1 MSYQSRTF
9 AWNVNNA
16 PATIRG
22 AIEKSITRWYV
33 NGRVKGGE
41 GRNAGSLCS
50 NSVER
55 VSEETET
62 ETVEGCLSRVRD
74 LWQKGCIWPIFFKC
88 WKFRSRLERK
98 CSIRVHFFEVS
109 VYIEYN
115 FAWEYLLSCLIVI
128 KYYSEFKLNVHIF
141 IVEDFTYTEPSM
153 TRYVISWFFKNARI
167 LDIHSHGIHITCK
180 TEYPHFH
187 RSKSNFYLILQK
199 FYLSEE
205 KLKVT
210 GVLQRSRKIP
220 NKNFLSSKI
229 FTLRDSP
236 LPRVSFEGDSSEEN
250 ANVRKNGTRISGFHA
265 KYLIGCRSAEA
276 SSARKE
282 REKGSAKLE

>member
-9 AWNVNNA
+9 AWNANNV

-98 CSIRVHFFEVS
+98 RSIRVHFFEVS

-128 KYYSEFKLNVHIF
+128 EYYSEFKLNVHIF
-141 IVEDFTYTEPSM
+141 IVEDFTYISSHPWPVTWSLGSLKMPEFSISIP
-153 TRYVISWFFKNARI
+153 TRSISLAR
-167 LDIHSHGIHITCK
+167 
-180 TEYPHFH
+180 
-187 RSKSNFYLILQK
+187 
-199 FYLSEE
+199 
-205 KLKVT
+205 
-210 GVLQRSRKIP
+210 P
-220 NKNFLSSKI
+220 NTLI
-229 FTLRDSP
+229 FTDQNQ
-236 LPRVSFEGDSSEEN
+236 VS
-250 ANVRKNGTRISGFHA
+250 I
-265 KYLIGCRSAEA
+265 
-276 SSARKE
+276 
-282 REKGSAKLE
+282 

>member
-9 AWNVNNA
+9 AWNANNA

-98 CSIRVHFFEVS
+98 RSIRVHFFEVS

-115 FAWEYLLSCLIVI
+115 FACEYLLSCLIVI
-128 KYYSEFKLNVHIF
+128 EYYSEFKLNVHIF
-141 IVEDFTYTEPSM
+141 IVEDFTYISSHPWPVTWSLGSLKMPEFSISIP
-153 TRYVISWFFKNARI
+153 TRSISLAR
-167 LDIHSHGIHITCK
+167 LNT
-180 TEYPHFH
+180 
-187 RSKSNFYLILQK
+187 L
-199 FYLSEE
+199 
-205 KLKVT
+205 
-210 GVLQRSRKIP
+210 
-220 NKNFLSSKI
+220 I
-229 FTLRDSP
+229 FTDQ
-236 LPRVSFEGDSSEEN
+236 N
-250 ANVRKNGTRISGFHA
+250 QIS
-265 KYLIGCRSAEA
+265 I
-276 SSARKE
+276 
-282 REKGSAKLE
+282 

>member
-9 AWNVNNA
+9 AWNANNA

-141 IVEDFTYTEPSM
+141 IVKDFTYTEPSM
-153 TRYVISWFFKNARI
+153 TRYVISWFFKDARI
-167 LDIHSHGIHITCK
+167 LDIHSHRDPYHLQDRIPSFSPIKIKFLFNLTKILFIGGKIK
-180 TEYPHFH
+180 SDGGFTE
-187 RSKSNFYLILQK
+187 IQK
-199 FYLSEE
+199 NS
-205 KLKVT
+205 
-210 GVLQRSRKIP
+210 
-220 NKNFLSSKI
+220 
-229 FTLRDSP
+229 
-236 LPRVSFEGDSSEEN
+236 
-250 ANVRKNGTRISGFHA
+250 
-265 KYLIGCRSAEA
+265 
-276 SSARKE
+276 
-282 REKGSAKLE
+282 